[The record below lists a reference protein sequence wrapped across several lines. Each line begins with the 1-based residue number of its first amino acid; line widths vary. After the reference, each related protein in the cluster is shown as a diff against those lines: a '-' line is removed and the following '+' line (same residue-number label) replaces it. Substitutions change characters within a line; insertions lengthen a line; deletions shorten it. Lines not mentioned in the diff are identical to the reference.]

1 MDLRKRSARIVL
13 LFFLLFCKAQATV
26 HYYDFVLKE
35 KNFTKLCSTKSIL
48 TVNGSFP
55 GPTISA
61 RKGDIIYVT
70 VHNDGTYGVTVHW
83 HGVRQPND
91 PWSDGPE
98 NITQCPIPPGSSF
111 TQRVNLV
118 SEEGTLWWHAHSDWT
133 RATVHGAIVIHPP
146 RGASYPFPEPHGQ
159 ETLIIGEWYKGDVM
173 KIIKDA
179 LASGG
184 NPNASDAYTINGQPG
199 DLYACSNGTTHRFSV
214 VPGKTYLIRIIN
226 AAMNENHY
234 FGITNHTL
242 TLVGTDAAYIKP
254 FTTPYLL
261 ISPGQTMDVLLKAN
275 QKPGLYYIAASPF
288 HDGASPYDNTK
299 ATAILQYRGS
309 FNTSH
314 HRHRHRHQ
322 HPPLVFP
329 DFPDHNDSSAAFNF
343 TKRLRGL
350 GTKSH
355 PINVPK
361 KVNKRIYMTVAVN
374 LLTCNASTC
383 DRTTKLAASL
393 NNVSFQI
400 PSIDILEAYYWNK
413 TGVFTKDFPKEPP
426 SYINF
431 TDPSNNVFTTTGTRV
446 IMLNYNESVEIVW
459 QGTNNTL
466 NTAENHP
473 MHLHGFSFYVVGQ
486 GLGIF
491 KNKTHPKSYN
501 LHDPPEVNTVNLP
514 LNGWLAMRFVANN
527 PGVWFMHCHFERHSS
542 WGMDTVLIVKDG
554 KTKET
559 SMLPPPK
566 DMPPCSK

>member
-1 MDLRKRSARIVL
+1 MDLRKQIVMIVL
-13 LFFLLFCKAQATV
+13 LCFLLLCKAQAAV
-26 HYYDFVLKE
+26 QYYDFVLKE

-61 RKGDIIYVT
+61 HKGDIIYVK
-70 VHNDGTYGVTVHW
+70 VHNEGTYGVTIHW

-111 TQRVNLV
+111 TQSQFGFRRRNSLV
-118 SEEGTLWWHAHSDWT
+118 ARS
-133 RATVHGAIVIHPP
+133 RF
-146 RGASYPFPEPHGQ
+146 YPFPKPHGQ

-184 NPNASDAYTINGQPG
+184 EPNASDAYTINGQPG

-242 TLVGTDAAYIKP
+242 TLVGTDAAYVKP

-261 ISPGQTMDVLLKAN
+261 ITPGQTMDVLLKAR
-275 QKPGLYYIAASPF
+275 QKPGLYYIVASPF
-288 HDGASPYDNTK
+288 HDGTSPYDNTT
-299 ATAILQYRGS
+299 ATAILQY
-309 FNTSH
+309 N
-314 HRHRHRHQ
+314 HRHRHR

-329 DFPDHNDSSAAFNF
+329 DFPEYNDSSAAFNF

-350 GTKSH
+350 GTKGH

-374 LLTCNASTC
+374 HLTCTASTC
-383 DRTTKLAASL
+383 DSTTKQAASL
-393 NNVSFQI
+393 NNVSFQT
-400 PSIDILEAYYWNK
+400 PSIDILDAYYWNK
-413 TGVFTKDFPKEPP
+413 TGVFTKDFPEEPP
-426 SYINF
+426 NYINF
-431 TDPSNNVFTTTGTRV
+431 TDPSNNAFTTTGTRV
-446 IMLNYNESVEIVW
+446 IMLNYNDSVEIVSEFS
-459 QGTNNTL
+459 TTRHIL
-466 NTAENHP
+466 NLITS
-473 MHLHGFSFYVVGQ
+473 MILQ
-486 GLGIF
+486 KL
-491 KNKTHPKSYN
+491 T
-501 LHDPPEVNTVNLP
+501 P
-514 LNGWLAMRFVANN
+514 LISPQWLAGHEICRQQ
-527 PGVWFMHCHFERHSS
+527 S
-542 WGMDTVLIVKDG
+542 WGMVYAL
-554 KTKET
+554 
-559 SMLPPPK
+559 SF
-566 DMPPCSK
+566 